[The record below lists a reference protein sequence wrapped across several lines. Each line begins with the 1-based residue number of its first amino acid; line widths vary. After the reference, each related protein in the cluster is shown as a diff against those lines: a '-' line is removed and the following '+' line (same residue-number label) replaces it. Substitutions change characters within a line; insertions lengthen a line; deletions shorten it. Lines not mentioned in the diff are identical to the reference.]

1 MWSPA
6 IHDTIIGWRKPIS
19 SVLSCEASA
28 TFRHKLATPASPP
41 AGGDKLETF
50 GEKPVMGKKESSAA
64 QWAAELESLK
74 ADEPRTI
81 RTPSASTPGPRST
94 HPRHTRAF
102 SHNTV
107 PGQTSR
113 DERPRLP
120 CRRGPS
126 RSGSG
131 LVPERRVRC
140 RTRPMRP
147 NGASKR
153 RTQLRM
159 HPMRPNRGQQCL
171 IGLRLRPMRPS
182 GASKRRIQLRLRPMR
197 PSGSPQRLKACG
209 RPSDDSSLGAGRYV
223 MVPRQRRN
231 RCRGTKRSLCTVTA
245 TESGSR
251 AQWRGNSAW
260 RRWGRP
266 PRT

>member
-1 MWSPA
+1 MWSHA

-28 TFRHKLATPASPP
+28 AFRHKLATPASPSG
-41 AGGDKLETF
+41 GGDKLETL
-50 GEKPVMGKKESSAA
+50 GEKPVMGQKKARQPNGLPSRRALR
-64 QWAAELESLK
+64 QVGLE
-74 ADEPRTI
+74 
-81 RTPSASTPGPRST
+81 RSVL
-94 HPRHTRAF
+94 PQPPQL
-102 SHNTV
+102 S
-107 PGQTSR
+107 PGQLILAIPVRPRIVQCLGKRFVAR
-113 DERPRLP
+113 DHVPLVVEELPERPLD
-120 CRRGPS
+120 RGPS

-131 LVPERRVRC
+131 LAPERRVRC

-153 RTQLRM
+153 RTQLCM

-209 RPSDDSSLGAGRYV
+209 RPSDDSSLGAGRYD

-231 RCRGTKRSLCTVTA
+231 RGRGTKRSL
-245 TESGSR
+245 
-251 AQWRGNSAW
+251 
-260 RRWGRP
+260 
-266 PRT
+266 